1 MYNCTWGQNSNISWF
16 ALIIAKESNILLLNP
31 YYLETLFGNQLQE
44 SYLKSLN
51 KEKEKRKKKPTVT
64 NTEPTK
70 KNKQTKKWVLIK
82 TVNMK
87 GNENLQS
94 DNNVIGHY
102 ILPWPF

>member
-51 KEKEKRKKKPTVT
+51 KEKEKRKKKNNSNKHRT
-64 NTEPTK
+64 NQK
-70 KNKQTKKWVLIK
+70 KTNKQKSEFL
-82 TVNMK
+82 
-87 GNENLQS
+87 
-94 DNNVIGHY
+94 
-102 ILPWPF
+102 